1 MISESPGQA
10 AQGLRAG
17 TQHNE
22 NSNPVHWVPVPE
34 EMMRIGETLFWFLRY
49 LVLISIFPTQF
60 PFTIVE
66 LKFWLIHTTVS
77 ALSCAGKKILR
88 KFSCSV
94 RVCHNWEG
102 LVTCWRFGLK
112 LAETQSLFAESV
124 LMILSVF
131 WLPAKCCPS
140 ARSSYV

>member
-1 MISESPGQA
+1 
-10 AQGLRAG
+10 
-17 TQHNE
+17 
-22 NSNPVHWVPVPE
+22 
-34 EMMRIGETLFWFLRY
+34 MRIGETLFWFLRY

-102 LVTCWRFGLK
+102 LVTCWRFG
-112 LAETQSLFAESV
+112 SGFAEMLIDIMACITIFYFVV
-124 LMILSVF
+124 LSCRTVTLQLRTACLFRRVDLFRHEVRTLHSDRNII
-131 WLPAKCCPS
+131 PCDN
-140 ARSSYV
+140 RR